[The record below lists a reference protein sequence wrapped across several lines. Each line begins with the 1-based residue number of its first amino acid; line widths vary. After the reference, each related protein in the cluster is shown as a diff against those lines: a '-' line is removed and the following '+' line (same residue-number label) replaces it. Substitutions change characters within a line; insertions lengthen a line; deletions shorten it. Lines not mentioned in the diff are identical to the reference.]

1 MSLKSDK
8 LANRLQEIQQFVAV
22 RTGQNATLQ
31 VVEQELVKI
40 ADSLKQGK
48 LTVQIVSHNPVPAQA
63 LQNFLSSYN
72 PLPEFYNFQ
81 RMLLPREPEP
91 AASEPAAA
99 LILQISS
106 ASTPGLQQTRYELSI
121 NHRVLIGR
129 DDSQCQICLPN
140 QYAWV
145 SGRHAEIQ
153 SVLNSEVD
161 SSNPN
166 WQICNLNSTNGT
178 YLNGQRL
185 QECQAL
191 QSGDRI
197 TLGYENPTEKSPEF
211 IFECQSHLDSDVFPK
226 LDEFYRQLVDCDV
239 LCLVLEPNQ
248 MLTPDE
254 KQLIEKASISP
265 ISLLVLVVE
274 IPEPHHP
281 VAQEIKTSIADVK
294 ARLQNQNSS
303 LSLELVP
310 LRSPLADPDAKEL
323 DIDSF
328 CKSLEKLV
336 KRKPEDI
343 LIKRLTAQVVSQI
356 ALIEKFFN
364 NQEKALE
371 IEIQQDEAKLR
382 EGKGEDLQKKTDK
395 SIRQLSDDKIEI
407 FKQAKA
413 KLSQS
418 RANLLDEYLSE
429 SLTSKIGEAVDKLKS
444 QVIKKEGCKYI
455 ELRAIVTKQVTERR
469 GIKSSKSKEKI
480 VDANTAL
487 IDLCRS
493 ELSQW
498 ANEEWERICTQ
509 YTEGGLKG
517 ILQRNYE
524 TLSSIPGLN
533 LSHSALQPRQT
544 IDFQEIFASSL
555 KKPAC
560 ETRYQEVSP
569 LFYLL
574 KKVRSQWMQFMFLF
588 SFLSVLGIAG
598 GGGRRQLMQSIT
610 QPIREAFQNSPLV
623 SFLFLAGLC
632 YFLFKFL
639 KRTYQDFKEA
649 EQEKAVEKMRNEL
662 RSYYQS
668 FVKNRLVEKISQKI
682 IQALE
687 AEEQRLDEL
696 IRTVKQLAEQ
706 FIAQAEGSQLPLKLR
721 MSKHKEQQNNLR
733 KELSE
738 LQKLKRI

>member
-8 LANRLQEIQQFVAV
+8 LANRLQEIQQFVVA
-22 RTGQNATLQ
+22 RTAQNETFQ
-31 VVEQELVKI
+31 IVEQELVKI
-40 ADSLKQGK
+40 ADSLRQGK
-48 LTVQIVSHNPVPAQA
+48 LTIQIVSRNPVPAQA
-63 LQNFLSSYN
+63 LQNFLSSYK
-72 PLPEFYNFQ
+72 PLPEFYHFQ
-81 RMLLPREPEP
+81 TMLLLGEPEQ
-91 AASEPAAA
+91 AAPEPAAA
-99 LILQISS
+99 LILQASS
-106 ASTPGLQQTRYELSI
+106 GSTTGLQQTRYELPI
-121 NHRVLIGR
+121 NHRVVIGR
-129 DDSQCQICLPN
+129 DDSQCQICLPD

-161 SSNPN
+161 SSRPN

-185 QECQAL
+185 EDRQTV

-211 IFECQSHLDSDVFPK
+211 IFECQSQLDSDVSSK
-226 LDEFYRQLVDCDV
+226 VDEFYRQLVDCDI

-248 MLTPDE
+248 ILTADE

-265 ISLLVLVVE
+265 ISLLVVLVE
-274 IPEPHHP
+274 LAAPHHP
-281 VAQEIKTSIADVK
+281 VAQEIKTSIAELK

-310 LRSPLADPDAKEL
+310 LRSHLADPDAKEL
-323 DIDSF
+323 DSF

-371 IEIQQDEAKLR
+371 AEIQQDEAKVH
-382 EGKGEDLQKKTDK
+382 GVKGDDWQKQTEKALK
-395 SIRQLSDDKIEI
+395 QINDDKAGF

-429 SLTSKIGEAVDKLKS
+429 SLTSKISEAVDKLKS

-469 GIKSSKSKEKI
+469 GVKSSKSKEKI
-480 VDANTAL
+480 IDANTAL

-517 ILQRNYE
+517 ILQRNSE

-598 GGGRRQLMQSIT
+598 GGGRRQLMRSIT
-610 QPIREAFQNSPLV
+610 QPIRGAFHNAPLV
-623 SFLFLAGLC
+623 SFLFLGGLC

-639 KRTYQDFKEA
+639 KRTYQNFKEA

-668 FVKNRLVEKISQKI
+668 LVKNRLVEKISQKI
-682 IQALE
+682 MQALE

-696 IRTVKQLAEQ
+696 IKTVKQLAEQ
-706 FIAQAEGSQLPLKLR
+706 FITEAEGSQLPLKLR
-721 MSKHKEQQNNLR
+721 MNKRKEQQNNLR

>member
-8 LANRLQEIQQFVAV
+8 LANRLQEIQQFVAA
-22 RTGQNATLQ
+22 RTAQNETFQ

-40 ADSLKQGK
+40 ADSLRQGK
-48 LTVQIVSHNPVPAQA
+48 LTVQIVSHNPAPAQA
-63 LQNFLSSYN
+63 LQNFLSSYK

-81 RMLLPREPEP
+81 RMLLPREPEQ
-91 AASEPAAA
+91 AAPEPAAA
-99 LILQISS
+99 LILQVSS
-106 ASTPGLQQTRYELSI
+106 ASTAGLQQTRYELPI

-153 SVLNSEVD
+153 SVSNSEVD
-161 SSNPN
+161 SSHPT
-166 WQICNLNSTNGT
+166 WQICNFNSTNGT

-185 QECQAL
+185 QDRQVL
-191 QSGDRI
+191 RSGDRI

-211 IFECQSHLDSDVFPK
+211 IFECQSHLDSDVSSK
-226 LDEFYRQLVDCDV
+226 VDEFYRKLVDCDI

-248 MLTPDE
+248 MLTADE

-265 ISLLVLVVE
+265 ISLLVVVVE
-274 IPEPHHP
+274 LPEPHHP
-281 VAQEIKTSIADVK
+281 VAQEIKTSIAEVK

-323 DIDSF
+323 DSF

-343 LIKRLTAQVVSQI
+343 LIKRLTGQAVSQI

-371 IEIQQDEAKLR
+371 TEIQQDEAKIR
-382 EGKGEDLQKKTDK
+382 GGKGEDLQKKTDK
-395 SIRQLSDDKIEI
+395 SIRQLCDDKIEL

-429 SLTSKIGEAVDKLKS
+429 SLTSKISEAVDKLKS

-469 GIKSSKSKEKI
+469 GVKSSKPKEKI

-487 IDLCRS
+487 IDLCRA

-498 ANEEWERICTQ
+498 ANEEWERICTRYNQ
-509 YTEGGLKG
+509 GGLKG
-517 ILQRNYE
+517 LFQKNYQA
-524 TLSSIPGLN
+524 LSSIPALD
-533 LSHSALQPRQT
+533 LSYSALQPRQT
-544 IDFQEIFASSL
+544 IDLQEIFASSL
-555 KKPAC
+555 KKPSC

-574 KKVRSQWMQFMFLF
+574 KKVRSQWMQFMFMF

-598 GGGRRQLMQSIT
+598 GRRQIIQKLT
-610 QPIREAFQNSPLV
+610 QPIGGAFQNAPLI
-623 SFLFLAGLC
+623 SFLFLAGIC

-639 KRTYQDFKEA
+639 KRTYQNFKEA

-668 FVKNRLVEKISQKI
+668 LVKNRLVEKISQKI

-687 AEEQRLDEL
+687 VEEQRLDEL
-696 IRTVKQLAEQ
+696 IKTVKQLAEQ
-706 FIAQAEGSQLPLKLR
+706 FVTEAEGSQLPLKLR
-721 MSKHKEQQNNLR
+721 MSKRKEQQNNLR